1 MMTSMDCLAQYE
13 FMSNILVVSAWPN
26 KVYYMTDAHD
36 SKNTDCDEE
45 KYNRSITLLKRIFR
59 CFTI

>member
-1 MMTSMDCLAQYE
+1 MTAMDCLVQYE
-13 FMSNILVVSAWPN
+13 FISNTLVVSAWPN

-45 KYNRSITLLKRIFR
+45 KYNRSITLLLKRIFR